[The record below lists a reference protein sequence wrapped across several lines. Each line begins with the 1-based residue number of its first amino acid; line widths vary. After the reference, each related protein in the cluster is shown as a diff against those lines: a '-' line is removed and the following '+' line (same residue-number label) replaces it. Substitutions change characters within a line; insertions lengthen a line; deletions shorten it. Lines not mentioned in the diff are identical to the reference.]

1 MSDSR
6 SISGTVQVEQEG
18 RHAVAFKL
26 MELIGRA
33 EYKSRNSEQASRDY
47 WLQLYVECNSATRG
61 GLPERLKNG

>member
-18 RHAVAFKL
+18 RHAIAFKL

-33 EYKSRNSEQASRDY
+33 EYKNHSAEQASRDY
-47 WLQLYVECNSATRG
+47 WLKLYVECNSATHGR
-61 GLPERLKNG
+61 LPERVKS